1 MTKKPKRITIH
12 EEEEIDISGDIESII
27 SELSEY
33 LNDGWTGLQAG
44 IDYEPY
50 DGTPYP
56 HIYLTRSRPETDEE
70 YEKRIKL
77 EQKKKDV
84 VKEREL
90 KELKRLKKN
99 TVKLL

>member
-27 SELSEY
+27 SVLSEY
-33 LNDGWTGLQAG
+33 LNDGWTGLRAG
-44 IDYEPY
+44 IDYV
-50 DGTPYP
+50 YP

-90 KELKRLKKN
+90 KELKRLKRKYG
-99 TVKLL
+99 